1 MVKIPHRLYLNE
13 DEMPKQWYNM
23 RADMKELP
31 APMMNP
37 ATMQPATEEDLYPV
51 FCKDVYKRQA
61 RNTGYA
67 LVLAGDQPQQFR
79 SLKHRNLVRSRVS
92 ILRVIGLDCGCIDHK
107 PGSMHVFFIVS
118 ESDGNAFLVQ
128 LAGKR

>member
-51 FCKDVYKRQA
+51 FCKSWRTRNWITRRGMWISRTKCSRCTKFTA
-61 RNTGYA
+61 R
-67 LVLAGDQPQQFR
+67 R
-79 SLKHRNLVRSRVS
+79 R
-92 ILRVIGLDCGCIDHK
+92 
-107 PGSMHVFFIVS
+107 
-118 ESDGNAFLVQ
+118 
-128 LAGKR
+128 